1 MHSHFLSEG
10 ESVVSEPVLSIERNI
25 QLSLFLIVV
34 IKLPFWSLAMN
45 GVDFFWI
52 TALTEWIGNELGLL
66 DESLSSSSE
75 SAFWITESSE
85 SSKVIVLEINS

>member
-1 MHSHFLSEG
+1 
-10 ESVVSEPVLSIERNI
+10 
-25 QLSLFLIVV
+25 
-34 IKLPFWSLAMN
+34 
-45 GVDFFWI
+45 
-52 TALTEWIGNELGLL
+52 LGLL